1 MQYLISIF
9 QPSSFHAGTRLD
21 EEGGEAY
28 LGVKKRRIKGELR
41 EEREGRGGRA
51 PEREEKQHMVLAD
64 KEGKG

>member
-41 EEREGRGGRA
+41 EEREGRGG
-51 PEREEKQHMVLAD
+51 EGTGEGREATH
-64 KEGKG
+64 GSSG